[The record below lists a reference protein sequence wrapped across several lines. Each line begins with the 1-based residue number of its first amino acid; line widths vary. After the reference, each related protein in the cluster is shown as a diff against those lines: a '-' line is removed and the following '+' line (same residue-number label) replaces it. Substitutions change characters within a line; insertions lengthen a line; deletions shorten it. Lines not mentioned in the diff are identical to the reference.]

1 MEAMTADT
9 TIEWQQPRSFG
20 VDRGWC
26 TLASRAL
33 LVVLPVVLAL
43 VGYYRAQLAREPL
56 PRPQGDAAFYAYQ
69 LQRAAECH
77 GQWWRIAD
85 DPRLGHP
92 YPTEFAKH
100 PGLYEG
106 VDLMLLAS
114 LFGNAFSAAWTY
126 HLAILAA
133 LAFNGW
139 IAGGGTSEATPEFAG
154 IVALA
159 DQFAGRRLG
168 LVNPALYDLYRLH
181 APGIVDVTRGGNTVS
196 FPVTGGLFTVP
207 GYRAGRGYD
216 LVTGLGTVDAAQLV
230 PGLAWASRS
239 GGPPGAPR

>member
-9 TIEWQQPRSFG
+9 TIEWQQPRSFSS
-20 VDRGWC
+20 VDRGWY

-33 LVVLPVVLAL
+33 LVLLPVVLAL

-139 IAGGGTSEATPEFAG
+139 IAAWIVFRTTRSTLWAAAS
-154 IVALA
+154 VALVTLNEPT
-159 DQFAGRRLG
+159 AGRILG
-168 LVNPALYDLYRLH
+168 HLH
-181 APGIVDVTRGGNTVS
+181 LFKFGWFLIAVWSFAAFLKWPTWRRGLLLGQGMPSPVGRDVPQSGCV
-196 FPVTGGLFTVP
+196 
-207 GYRAGRGYD
+207 RADRR
-216 LVTGLGTVDAAQLV
+216 AFERSS
-230 PGLAWASRS
+230 ASR
-239 GGPPGAPR
+239 ATL